1 MDVYIEELMPKQKD
15 KNDWIFLI
23 GMVITGILFTG
34 LIIWLMVFMAFA
46 VGNVATQMVLGIG
59 PLAIAGVWFGVYK
72 ICNSRSVEYEYIVV
86 NNILDIDKIMAKK
99 TRKRLVSIDIK
110 NATLMAKVD
119 DTEANG
125 VILNPPR
132 RVRIYDYSPLN
143 KNMDTYFVDCMADG
157 ERCIVLFQPT
167 GKMVEGLWKF
177 NPKAVKR
184 YNV

>member
-1 MDVYIEELMPKQKD
+1 MDVYIEELIPKQKD
-15 KNDWIFLI
+15 KIDWIFYI
-23 GMVITGILFTG
+23 GMIATGVLFTG
-34 LIIWLMVFMAFA
+34 LIIWVIMYMAFA
-46 VGNVATQMVLGIG
+46 LDTIVTQFVLSLG
-59 PLAIAGVWFGVYK
+59 PLAIAAVWFGIYK
-72 ICNSRSVEYEYIVV
+72 VCNSRSVEYEYTVV

-99 TRKRLVSIDIK
+99 IRKRLVSIDIK
-110 NATLMAKVD
+110 NASLMAKVD
-119 DTEANG
+119 DTESNG
-125 VILNPPR
+125 VLLNPPR

-167 GKMVEGLWKF
+167 GKMVESLWKF

>member
-1 MDVYIEELMPKQKD
+1 MDVYLEELMPKQKD
-15 KNDWIFLI
+15 KKDWMFLI
-23 GMVITGILFTG
+23 GMIITGVLFTG
-34 LIIWLMVFMAFA
+34 FIIWLMMFMVFA
-46 VGNVATQMVLGIG
+46 VDNVGTQIVLSLG
-59 PLAIAGVWFGVYK
+59 PLAIAGVWFGVYR
-72 ICNSRSVEYEYIVV
+72 ICNSRSVEYEYTVV
-86 NNILDIDKIMAKK
+86 NNTLDIDKIMSKK

-119 DTEANG
+119 DTEVNG
-125 VILNPPR
+125 ILFNPPR
-132 RVRIYDYSPLN
+132 RVRIYDYSALN

-167 GKMVEGLWKF
+167 GKMVESLWKF